1 MKKLSLILATVMAA
15 ALLLT
20 GCFGTTD
27 PAPTALPTATPT
39 ATATV
44 APTATDAPMTS
55 PDVTNMLEA
64 TGTPGSLDV
73 APSPSASTAP

>member
-20 GCFGTTD
+20 GCFGMTE
-27 PAPTALPTATPT
+27 PAPTAMPTANPT
-39 ATATV
+39 ATATA
-44 APTATDAPMTS
+44 APTASDVPMTS

-64 TGTPGSLDV
+64 TGEPGSLDV